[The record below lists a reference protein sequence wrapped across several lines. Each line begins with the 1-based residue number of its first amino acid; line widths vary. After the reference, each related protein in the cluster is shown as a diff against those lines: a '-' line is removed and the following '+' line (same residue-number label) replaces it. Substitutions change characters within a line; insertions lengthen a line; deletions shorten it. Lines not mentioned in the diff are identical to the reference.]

1 MYSLV
6 VSDKTTCFLALD
18 AMELDGDDDL
28 SVFPVPVVPLQLVVV
43 VVFSLVVVFDEDVLL
58 AESKPEVY

>member
-1 MYSLV
+1 
-6 VSDKTTCFLALD
+6 
-18 AMELDGDDDL
+18 MELDGDDDP

>member
-6 VSDKTTCFLALD
+6 VSDKTTCFLAFD
-18 AMELDGDDDL
+18 AIDDDDDP
-28 SVFPVPVVPLQLVVV
+28 SVVVQLVVV

>member
-18 AMELDGDDDL
+18 AMELDGDDDP
-28 SVFPVPVVPLQLVVV
+28 SVFPVVPLQLVVV

>member
-18 AMELDGDDDL
+18 AMELDGDDDP
-28 SVFPVPVVPLQLVVV
+28 SFPVPVVPLQLVVV

>member
-1 MYSLV
+1 
-6 VSDKTTCFLALD
+6 
-18 AMELDGDDDL
+18 MELDGDDDP
-28 SVFPVPVVPLQLVVV
+28 SVFPVVPLQLVVV

>member
-18 AMELDGDDDL
+18 AMELDGDP